1 MKLITTGALILL
13 TLSVILPVAA
23 AQDEGFALPALDP
36 RGWFESGFSWLGER
50 LKEALAGALKWM
62 VESIISLLV
71 YIPPPHET
79 GTKDFWTESFNIYIS
94 VLLPLA
100 LVVVGLYTM
109 FSSQPVNVSLFE
121 GIIKRIAFATALAF
135 FSFTIIDTLVQFFNK
150 LSLMIVV
157 PENVNVDQLLKA
169 LLVEITIGGAA
180 IVAIL
185 AALLIGVL
193 EFALIFLV
201 FLILGL
207 RIVIVHFVAGAMP
220 ILCFL
225 YIIGVGPLRR
235 LSELADLLWGLGVV
249 LPAFSIIGAGL
260 VKLALY
266 ATQFSTLQGGGF
278 LGLVFILASFGAVLT
293 YPWLASSFMSM
304 FAGVISPLSGAAR
317 PISWAATG
325 ALQRRFLRHYA
336 AFGKA
341 APLTVLFP
349 SKLAAG
355 VAHRFDVI
363 RSRMGDMLRDT
374 RARTGSLRQNIL
386 SRISKAEALARAN
399 VSGADIGTIA
409 IAAEESGLAT
419 PDHAPEAFERL
430 SQTIASFA
438 NKARGEEI
446 GTLRTALSAIFN
458 KDLSVKDALEKAI
471 KTNIGY
477 AVSKQDMGVVGLS
490 AMLLASKDE
499 KTLSEFFAKHKE
511 LAASIL
517 KSRIAKAILAAH
529 GVSERDLIYALRG
542 DELVIRKIA
551 SALENTPTA
560 SNTGWWI
567 ANTFNGLVS
576 GASVDELDKI
586 LMRELASLKQAKELG
601 ADYGAYDRVVKAL
614 AEAANV
620 SPEIVE
626 RAVEDDVFRRDL
638 AERLVYNRDRSVE
651 SLAGSIAVSS
661 IALPDMSDEEAARK
675 LSEFI
680 RAGGYIT
687 AQIDASTAK
696 ELKGLSRLIAR
707 EHARQAALKVHVG
720 TLAGDFFDEL
730 LYGDIARRAALTYKY
745 KRWAAPALVEAQ
757 VPMHPVYYKS
767 GIIHRPFYEDFDEF
781 VDYEMERI

>member
-1 MKLITTGALILL
+1 MKLWITIGILL
-13 TLSVILPVAA
+13 LLMLPIILTVAA

-62 VESIISLLV
+62 VESIINLLV

-157 PENVNVDQLLKA
+157 PENVDVDQLLNA

-185 AALLIGVL
+185 AALLMGVL

-374 RARTGSLRQNIL
+374 RARTGLRQSII
-386 SRISKAEALARAN
+386 SRISKAEALAKAN

-438 NKARGEEI
+438 GKVRGEEI

-458 KDLSVKDALEKAI
+458 RELSVKDALERAI

-517 KSRIAKAILAAH
+517 KSRIAKAFLAAH
-529 GVSERDLIYALRG
+529 GVGERDLIYALRG

-551 SALENTPTA
+551 NALENTPTA
-560 SNTGWWI
+560 SSTGWWI
-567 ANTFNGLVS
+567 ANTFNGLIS
-576 GASVDELDKI
+576 GASVNELDKI
-586 LMRELASLKQAKELG
+586 LMRELASLKHAKELG

-638 AERLVYNRDRSVE
+638 AERLVYNRDRSIE
-651 SLAGSIAVSS
+651 SLARSIAVSS
-661 IALPDMSDEEAARK
+661 IALPDMPDEEAARK

-680 RAGGYIT
+680 KAGGFIT
-687 AQIDASTAK
+687 AQIDASVAK

-707 EHARQAALKVHVG
+707 EHARQAALKVRVG

-781 VDYEMERI
+781 VDYEMERF

>member
-1 MKLITTGALILL
+1 
-13 TLSVILPVAA
+13 
-23 AQDEGFALPALDP
+23 
-36 RGWFESGFSWLGER
+36 
-50 LKEALAGALKWM
+50 
-62 VESIISLLV
+62 
-71 YIPPPHET
+71 
-79 GTKDFWTESFNIYIS
+79 
-94 VLLPLA
+94 
-100 LVVVGLYTM
+100 
-109 FSSQPVNVSLFE
+109 
-121 GIIKRIAFATALAF
+121 
-135 FSFTIIDTLVQFFNK
+135 
-150 LSLMIVV
+150 MIVV
-157 PENVNVDQLLKA
+157 PENVNVDQLLNA
-169 LLVEITIGGAA
+169 LIVEVTIGGAA

-260 VKLALY
+260 VKLALH

-278 LGLVFILASFGAVLT
+278 LGLVFILASFGTVLT

-325 ALQRRFLRHYA
+325 AFQRRFLRHYA

-374 RARTGSLRQNIL
+374 ARTGLRSIL
-386 SRISKAEALARAN
+386 SRIFKAEALAKAN

-438 NKARGEEI
+438 GKARGEEI
-446 GTLRTALSAIFN
+446 GSLRTALSAIFN
-458 KDLSVKDALEKAI
+458 RELSVKDALERAI

-517 KSRIAKAILAAH
+517 KSRIAKAFLAAH
-529 GVSERDLIYALRG
+529 GVSERDLIYALGG

-560 SNTGWWI
+560 SSTGWWI
-567 ANTFNGLVS
+567 ANTFNGLIS

-626 RAVEDDVFRRDL
+626 RAVEDDVLRRDL
-638 AERLVYNRDRSVE
+638 AERLVYNRDRSIE

-680 RAGGYIT
+680 KAGGYVT
-687 AQIDASTAK
+687 AQIDASAAK
-696 ELKGLSRLIAR
+696 ELKRLSRLIAR
-707 EHARQAALKVHVG
+707 EHARQAALKVRVG

-781 VDYEMERI
+781 IDYEMEGF

>member
-1 MKLITTGALILL
+1 
-13 TLSVILPVAA
+13 
-23 AQDEGFALPALDP
+23 
-36 RGWFESGFSWLGER
+36 
-50 LKEALAGALKWM
+50 
-62 VESIISLLV
+62 
-71 YIPPPHET
+71 
-79 GTKDFWTESFNIYIS
+79 
-94 VLLPLA
+94 
-100 LVVVGLYTM
+100 
-109 FSSQPVNVSLFE
+109 
-121 GIIKRIAFATALAF
+121 
-135 FSFTIIDTLVQFFNK
+135 
-150 LSLMIVV
+150 MIVV
-157 PENVNVDQLLKA
+157 PENVNVDQLLNA
-169 LLVEITIGGAA
+169 LIVDITIGGTA

-185 AALLIGVL
+185 TALLIGVL
-193 EFALIFLV
+193 EFTLIFLV

-260 VKLALY
+260 VKLALH

-325 ALQRRFLRHYA
+325 AFQRRFLRHYA

-374 RARTGSLRQNIL
+374 ARTGLRSIL
-386 SRISKAEALARAN
+386 SRISKAEALAKAN

-438 NKARGEEI
+438 GKARGEEI

-458 KDLSVKDALEKAI
+458 RELSVKDALERAI

-517 KSRIAKAILAAH
+517 KSRIAKAFLAAH
-529 GVSERDLIYALRG
+529 GVSERDLI
-542 DELVIRKIA
+542 
-551 SALENTPTA
+551 
-560 SNTGWWI
+560 
-567 ANTFNGLVS
+567 
-576 GASVDELDKI
+576 
-586 LMRELASLKQAKELG
+586 
-601 ADYGAYDRVVKAL
+601 
-614 AEAANV
+614 
-620 SPEIVE
+620 
-626 RAVEDDVFRRDL
+626 
-638 AERLVYNRDRSVE
+638 
-651 SLAGSIAVSS
+651 
-661 IALPDMSDEEAARK
+661 
-675 LSEFI
+675 
-680 RAGGYIT
+680 
-687 AQIDASTAK
+687 
-696 ELKGLSRLIAR
+696 
-707 EHARQAALKVHVG
+707 
-720 TLAGDFFDEL
+720 TL
-730 LYGDIARRAALTYKY
+730 
-745 KRWAAPALVEAQ
+745 
-757 VPMHPVYYKS
+757 
-767 GIIHRPFYEDFDEF
+767 
-781 VDYEMERI
+781 